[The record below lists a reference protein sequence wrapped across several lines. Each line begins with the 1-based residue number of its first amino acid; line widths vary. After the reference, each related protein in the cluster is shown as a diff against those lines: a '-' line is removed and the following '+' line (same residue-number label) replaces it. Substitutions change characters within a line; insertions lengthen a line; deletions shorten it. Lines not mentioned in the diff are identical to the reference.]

1 MSLDEGMAHV
11 ATGAPELATRRRRLG
26 WLVATVVVWLAGS
39 GVTVV
44 AQPDS
49 DRRLAAAGAA
59 AAGILAILV
68 IARFTA
74 DPGRRYLRSLVAA
87 IVAVSLTSEWLLWHL
102 HAASSGFE
110 VDGMVKR
117 IALPLL
123 VVLPAP
129 LVLRSLWEQRA
140 AMRLRALGPM
150 DSIVGAYATVVL
162 LPALFVGL
170 YHHNRLSYIGQDLGL
185 IVFFVFMYLAGRAVT
200 AEAARA
206 SAAEI
211 MEALLLVAVAK
222 IALFHWDTFPLYSY
236 MEAACAAALAYLLL
250 RPRAS
255 RLLLVGVGVTLL
267 AFDGIQIHEG
277 TQASVAVEVA
287 GALGILAYLGLRARR
302 LLPQWLLVAVALVA
316 AAGFVGMTSDGAA
329 LRGRYYG
336 PDPSNAGR
344 SYEANRVR
352 AAVGHAP
359 STALVGQGLGGTIDE
374 TNAPPLFRQTLVYG
388 GRDLA
393 HVQEI
398 HLLLYSFLLKTGYL
412 GLAWLATFLIGLA
425 ILVFRTLE
433 RAARERDP
441 RLVLYAALPLL
452 AVVQAMAAASHFQA
466 NPLTGLTLGTLV
478 TCLGAR
484 RTSTSPISIRT
495 HRNEILAGA
504 ACTLAGLV
512 VVGYLS
518 AHWTFGTQS
527 VSLPNQ
533 PIALWIGD
541 SYTAGAGATTS
552 ATGEALATS
561 GALGWQSDMDAEGS
575 SGYVARG
582 RRQSPT
588 NDAVPARIAS
598 DAASF
603 TGVDVV
609 LIDAGRNDVGHPPK
623 AFRRAVVSS
632 FDAVAKGFPSSAVVV
647 IAPFLMTSKQHSF
660 LAMRRVLRQQ
670 ARIHRF
676 AYVDPIAE
684 GWINR
689 ASAKLVVSDRIH
701 PNQQGYDYIV
711 AHLAPAIK
719 KALKA
724 AHEHVSIH
732 CTKATPCRRRARK
745 AR

>member
-1 MSLDEGMAHV
+1 MSLDEGIAHV
-11 ATGAPELATRRRRLG
+11 VTEAPELAARRRRLG
-26 WLVATVVVWLAGS
+26 WLVATGIIWVAGS
-39 GVTVV
+39 AVVAV

-49 DRRLAAAGAA
+49 DRRLAAAGGA
-59 AAGILAILV
+59 AAGIVMILV
-68 IARFTA
+68 IAALTA
-74 DPGRRYLRSLVAA
+74 DPARRYLRSLVGA
-87 IVAVSLTSEWLLWHL
+87 IIAVSLTSEWLLWHL

-129 LVLRSLWEQRA
+129 LVLRSLWEERA
-140 AMRLRALGPM
+140 AMRLRALEPM
-150 DSIVGAYATVVL
+150 DWIVAAYATVVL
-162 LPALFVGL
+162 VPALFVGL
-170 YHHNRLSYIGQDLGL
+170 SHHNRLSYIGQDFGL
-185 IVFFVFMYLAGRAVT
+185 IVFFVFMYLAGRAAT
-200 AEAARA
+200 AART
-206 SAAEI
+206 SAAVI

-222 IALFHWDTFPLYSY
+222 IALFQWDTFPLYSY
-236 MEAACAAALAYLLL
+236 VEAACAAALAYLLL
-250 RPRAS
+250 RPRES
-255 RLLLVGVGVTLL
+255 RLLLVGVAVTLL
-267 AFDGIQIHEG
+267 AFDAVQIHEG

-287 GALGILAYLGLRARR
+287 GALGILAYLGLRVRP
-302 LLPQWLLVAVALVA
+302 LLPQWLLVAVALIA

-344 SYEANRVR
+344 SYEANQVR
-352 AAVGHAP
+352 AAVGHTP

-374 TNAPPLFRQTLVYG
+374 TKAPLLFRQTLVYG

-412 GLAWLATFLIGLA
+412 GLAWLATFLVGLA

-441 RLVLYAALPLL
+441 TPVLFAALPLL

-484 RTSTSPISIRT
+484 RASTSPISIRA

-527 VSLPNQ
+527 VTLPNQ

-561 GALGWQSDMDAEGS
+561 AALGWQSDMDAEGS

-588 NDAVPARIAS
+588 YDAVPARIAS

-609 LIDAGRNDVGHPPK
+609 LLDAGRNDVGHPPK

-647 IAPFLMTSKQHSF
+647 IAPFLMTSKPQSF

-670 ARIHRF
+670 ARMRRW

-689 ASAKLVVSDRIH
+689 VSAKLVVSDRIH

-719 KALKA
+719 KALRA
-724 AHEHVSIH
+724 AHEHARIH
-732 CTKATPCRRRARK
+732 CTKAAPCRMRARK

>member
-1 MSLDEGMAHV
+1 MNWDEGTPHV
-11 ATGAPELATRRRRLG
+11 ATEAPELAAVRRRLG
-26 WLVATVVVWLAGS
+26 WLAATGIVWLAGS
-39 GVTVV
+39 AVVAV

-49 DRRLAAAGAA
+49 DRRLAAACGA
-59 AAGILAILV
+59 AAGILAIIV
-68 IARFTA
+68 IARLTA
-74 DPGRRYLRSLVAA
+74 DPGRRYLRSLLGT
-87 IVAVSLTSEWLLWHL
+87 ILGVSLTSEWLLWHL

-140 AMRLRALGPM
+140 AMRLRALGSM
-150 DSIVGAYATVVL
+150 DWIVGAYATVVL
-162 LPALFVGL
+162 APALLVGV
-170 YHHNRLSYIGQDLGL
+170 YHHNRLQYIGQDLGL

-200 AEAARA
+200 AQAAR
-206 SAAEI
+206 SSVAEI
-211 MEALLLVAVAK
+211 IEALLLVAVAK
-222 IALFHWDTFPLYSY
+222 IVLFHWDTFPLYSY

-255 RLLLVGVGVTLL
+255 RLLLAGVAVTLL
-267 AFDGIQIHEG
+267 AFDAIQIHDG

-287 GALGILAYLGLRARR
+287 GALGILAYLGLRARHI
-302 LLPQWLLVAVALVA
+302 LPQWLLVAVALVA

-374 TNAPPLFRQTLVYG
+374 TGAPFLFRQTLVYG

-412 GLAWLATFLIGLA
+412 GLAWLATFLVGLA
-425 ILVFRTLE
+425 ILIFRTLE

-441 RLVLYAALPLL
+441 TLVLYAALPLL
-452 AVVQAMAAASHFQA
+452 AVVQAMAAASHLQS

-484 RTSTSPISIRT
+484 QASASRIPIRA

-518 AHWTFGTQS
+518 AHRTFGQS
-527 VSLPNQ
+527 VTLPNQ

-561 GALGWQSDMDAEGS
+561 AALGWQSDMDAEGS

-588 NDAVPARIAS
+588 NNAVPARIAA

-603 TGVDVV
+603 RGVDVV

-623 AFRRAVVSS
+623 AFRRAVVAS
-632 FDAVAKGFPSSAVVV
+632 FNAVAKGFPSAAVVV
-647 IAPFLMTSKQHSF
+647 IAPFLMTSKQHGF

-670 ARIHRF
+670 ARKRHW

-719 KALKA
+719 KALRA
-724 AHEHVSIH
+724 AHEHVRIH
-732 CTKATPCRRRARK
+732 CTKATPCRMRSRRAR
-745 AR
+745 